1 MIAYWSP
8 LPLPSSFLLPNM
20 GGNKNEAIRII
31 KKVIKRAHPKS
42 SIVII
47 YQITLFK
54 YEKLI
59 INSNLLNNLHLS
71 KVRI

>member
-1 MIAYWSP
+1 
-8 LPLPSSFLLPNM
+8 M

-47 YQITLFK
+47 YQITLIK

-59 INSNLLNNLHLS
+59 INSNPLNNLHLS
-71 KVRI
+71 NVRI